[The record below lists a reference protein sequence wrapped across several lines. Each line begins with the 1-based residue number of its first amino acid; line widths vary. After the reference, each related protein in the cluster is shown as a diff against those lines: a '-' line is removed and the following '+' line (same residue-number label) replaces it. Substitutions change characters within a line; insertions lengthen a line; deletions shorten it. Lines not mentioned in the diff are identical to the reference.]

1 MESFF
6 KAINEYPWTSFI
18 VFIAVLIII
27 RTTKED

>member
-1 MESFF
+1 MADFF